1 MSTILA
7 SSAALFA
14 SPSAAPSSAPD
25 ATPYAAPSGSITDRR
40 RWWALAVVVS
50 AQFMFVVDAFIVNV
64 AIPTIRRSLGTG
76 GGEMEAVIAIYQIAY
91 ASLVITGG
99 RLGDIMGR
107 RRVFIAGVL
116 AFTTASVWCGLAT
129 SGIELVLGR
138 LLQGATA
145 ALMVPQVLAT
155 IHALFPDDARARA
168 FAVFG
173 VTLGL
178 GGAVGFALG
187 GWLVTLDLF
196 GLGWRSVFLVNL
208 PVGLAVAAGALLLMP
223 EGMRRPGTRLDL
235 PGAVTLFFAL
245 IGLIGPFLAGRELG
259 WPVWLWLTMAA
270 GGALLPLFAR
280 WERRVERRGGLP
292 LVSLGLLR
300 DRRFRRGLA
309 AVAAFQSGNVSFYLL
324 MTLFMQNQLGFSP
337 VQSGWAVVPLAVAF
351 TIASQLAGG
360 WVSRHGI
367 RVLLLG
373 CGIQLAGLVAV
384 AGLVPVQPDLPVVMA
399 VLPVFGFGQGLV
411 MAPLAGLVLTTVP
424 RDQAGVG
431 SGLLNTVHQG
441 TGAFGVAAV
450 GLTYAA
456 GGPIGW
462 WGTLAALDLLGLS
475 VIATAWLLV
484 RMGQEQSATKLLT

>member
-1 MSTILA
+1 MSII
-7 SSAALFA
+7 
-14 SPSAAPSSAPD
+14 PAPSVA
-25 ATPYAAPSGSITDRR
+25 ITDRR
-40 RWWALAVVVS
+40 RWWALAVVVA

-64 AIPTIRRSLGTG
+64 AIPTIRRSLGAG
-76 GGEMEAVIAIYQIAY
+76 SGEMEAVIAIYQIAY
-91 ASLVITGG
+91 AALVITGG
-99 RLGDIMGR
+99 RLGDIIGR

-129 SGIELVLGR
+129 SGIELVLAR

-155 IHALFPDDARARA
+155 IHALFPDAARARA

-208 PVGLAVAAGALLLMP
+208 PVGLAVAAAALLLMP
-223 EGMRRPGTRLDL
+223 EGKRR
-235 PGAVTLFFAL
+235 AATLFFAL
-245 IGLIGPFLAGRELG
+245 IALIGPFLAGRELG
-259 WPVWLWLTMAA
+259 WPLWLWLAMAA

-280 WERRVERRGGLP
+280 WERQVERRGGLP

-300 DRRFRRGLA
+300 DRRFLRGLV
-309 AVAAFQSGNVSFYLL
+309 AVAAFQFGNVSFYLL
-324 MTLFMQNQLGFSP
+324 MTLCMQNQLGFSP
-337 VQSGWAVVPLAVAF
+337 MQSGWAVVPLAIAF

-360 WVSRHGI
+360 WVSRQGV

-373 CGIQLAGLVAV
+373 CAIQLAGLVAL
-384 AGLVPVQPDLPVVMA
+384 AGLTPLRPTLSVVMA

-411 MAPLAGLVLTTVP
+411 MAPLAGLVLATVP
-424 RDQAGVG
+424 PEQAGAG
-431 SGLLNTVHQG
+431 SGLLNTMHQG
-441 TGAFGVAAV
+441 AGAFGVSLV
-450 GLTYAA
+450 GLAYEA
-456 GGPIGW
+456 GGPAGA
-462 WGTLAALDLLGLS
+462 WGTQAALALLALS
-475 VIATAWLLV
+475 VIMTAWLLV
-484 RMGQEQSATKLLT
+484 RLQALRERPQACHSALKGQAAAAS

>member
-1 MSTILA
+1 MSNILA
-7 SSAALFA
+7 SSAALFV

-155 IHALFPDDARARA
+155 IHALFPDDARA

-208 PVGLAVAAGALLLMP
+208 PVGLAVAAAALLLMP
-223 EGMRRPGTRLDL
+223 EGKRRPGTRLDL

-360 WVSRHGI
+360 WVSRHGM

-384 AGLVPVQPDLPVVMA
+384 AG
-399 VLPVFGFGQGLV
+399 LPVFGFGQGLV

-424 RDQAGVG
+424 RDQAGAG

-450 GLTYAA
+450 GLAYAA